1 MSVQT
6 YTTDSKTIETLAFWR
21 DELRLQV
28 SLGKAELRDQWEA
41 LEPRW
46 RELET
51 KLEALEK
58 ASAETAKDLKKTIV
72 LLADEIREGYRRIR
86 EAL

>member
-1 MSVQT
+1 MNAQT
-6 YTTDSKTIETLAFWR
+6 YDTDAKAVETLAHWR

-28 SLGKAELRDQWEA
+28 ALGRAELRDEWEI

-51 KLEALEK
+51 KLEAVEK
-58 ASAETAKDLKKTIV
+58 ASAEAAKDLKVAIS
-72 LLADEIREGYRRIR
+72 LLVDEIREGYHRIR

>member
-28 SLGKAELRDQWEA
+28 ALGKAELREQWEA

-46 RELET
+46 QELET
-51 KLEALEK
+51 RLEAVEK
-58 ASAETAKDLKKTIV
+58 ASAETGKDLKETIV